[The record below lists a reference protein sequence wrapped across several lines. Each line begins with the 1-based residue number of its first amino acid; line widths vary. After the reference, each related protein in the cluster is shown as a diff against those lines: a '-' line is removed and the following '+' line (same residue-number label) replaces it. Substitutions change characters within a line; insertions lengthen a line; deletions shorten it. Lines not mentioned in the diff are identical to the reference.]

1 MEGYSLSIKSRS
13 VLSSKA
19 VCKKIVSHPMST
31 STTRKRFLDDDVLK
45 LVILSQSSQTA
56 KSVQVCGKHH
66 EW

>member
-1 MEGYSLSIKSRS
+1 
-13 VLSSKA
+13 
-19 VCKKIVSHPMST
+19 MST
-31 STTRKRFLDDDVLK
+31 STMRKRFLDDDDVLK